1 MTPDDLERIIHRR
14 TSGMTI
20 DREKPVERAV
30 IERIVSAAQAAPN
43 HRKTRPLRVAV
54 LQGDSRLA
62 FGAAVAT
69 VMEANSEEAHKVEKA
84 RGKYGRAPVVLA
96 VASAAGETGLE
107 TAENGYAVAAGIQNM
122 LLMIEAFGLTALW
135 SSPVKGAEEEMN
147 GFCGFPTGSRMIGL
161 IYLGHGTRETPP
173 RDRPAPEIN
182 WLG

>member
-20 DREKPVERAV
+20 DREKPVDPTV
-30 IERIVSAAQAAPN
+30 IERIVGAAQAAPN

-62 FGAAVAT
+62 FGAAVAA
-69 VMEANSEEAHKVEKA
+69 VMEARGEEEHKVEKA

-96 VASAAGETGLE
+96 VASAPGETELE
-107 TAENGYAVAAGIQNM
+107 TAENGFAVAAGIQNM
-122 LLMIEAFGLTALW
+122 LLMVEAFGMTALW
-135 SSPVKGAEEEMN
+135 SSPVKGAESEMN
-147 GFCGFPTGSRMIGL
+147 TFCGFPEGATMIGL
-161 IYLGHGTRETPP
+161 VYMGHGTRETPP
-173 RDRPAPEIN
+173 RDRPAPEVN

>member
-20 DREKPVERAV
+20 DREKPVDRTV
-30 IERIVSAAQAAPN
+30 IERIVGAAQAAPN

-62 FGAAVAT
+62 FGAAVAA
-69 VMEANSEEAHKVEKA
+69 VMEARGEEEHKVEKA

-96 VASAAGETGLE
+96 VASAPGETELE
-107 TAENGYAVAAGIQNM
+107 TAENGFAVAAGIQNM
-122 LLMIEAFGLTALW
+122 LLMVEAFDMTALW
-135 SSPVKGAEEEMN
+135 SSPVKGAESEMN
-147 GFCGFPTGSRMIGL
+147 AFCGFPEGATMIGL
-161 IYLGHGTRETPP
+161 VYMGHGTRETPP
-173 RDRPAPEIN
+173 RDRPAPEVN

>member
-1 MTPDDLERIIHRR
+1 MNPDDLEALIHRR
-14 TSGMTI
+14 ASGMTI
-20 DREKPVERAV
+20 DRAREVPRDVV
-30 IERIVSAAQAAPN
+30 ERIVNAAVAAPN

-54 LQGDSRLA
+54 LQGESRLG
-62 FGAAVAT
+62 FGEAVAS
-69 VMEANSEEAHKVEKA
+69 VMSAQGEDENRVEKA
-84 RGKYGRAPVVLA
+84 RTKYGRAPVVLA
-96 VASAAGETGLE
+96 VASAPGESDLE
-107 TAENGYAVAAGIQNM
+107 TAENEYSVAAGIQNM

-147 GFCGFPTGSRMIGL
+147 GFCAFPTGSRMIGL